1 MSTHWTC
8 TCLYVQY
15 LLKFGHMNLDP
26 KKPHNQL
33 PILPPEI
40 NLDDVAIL
48 KKVNAAN
55 IALSKLEGSSLAI
68 PNRTLL
74 IEPLA
79 VREAVASSGIENI
92 NTTVAEIFRAELF
105 PEKIQSK
112 AQKET
117 LHYKDALRVGFSL
130 IQKQGFLHTN
140 SFLEIQKI
148 LEPNKAGIRKLPGTS
163 IVNSSTGETLYTPPE
178 GEDNIRRLLTNY
190 ELYFNN
196 FSDDVDPL
204 IKLAVLHYQFEAIH
218 PFYDGNGRT
227 GRILMVLHLILAK
240 RLELPILFLS
250 GYINQNRSDYYRL
263 LNAVTKYANWK
274 EWVLFILHAVQTQA
288 TETAETVTQIK
299 KMHKDYKETI
309 KAKLPKMYTAELV
322 DYLFANPFYSQQRL
336 SRVLNKER
344 KTTAKYLNS
353 LLKENLI
360 KVFKFKHEKIYF
372 CPELL
377 KLLS

>member
-1 MSTHWTC
+1 MS
-8 TCLYVQY
+8 
-15 LLKFGHMNLDP
+15 LDR
-26 KKPHNQL
+26 KKPYNLL
-33 PILPPEI
+33 PFLPPEI
-40 NLDDVAIL
+40 NLEDVAIL
-48 KKVNAAN
+48 KKVNTAN

-68 PNRTLL
+68 PNRSLL
-74 IEPLA
+74 IEPLS

-105 PEKIQSK
+105 PDKIQSK

-117 LHYKDALRVGFSL
+117 LHYKDALRIGFAL
-130 IQKQGFLHTN
+130 IQKQSFLHTN

-148 LEPNKAGIRKLPGTS
+148 LEPDKAGIRKLPGTS
-163 IVNSSTGETLYTPPE
+163 IVNSSTGEILYTPPE
-178 GEDNIRRLLTNY
+178 GEDNIRRLLENY
-190 ELYFNN
+190 EQYFNN

-204 IKLAVLHYQFEAIH
+204 IKLAILHYQFEAIH

-240 RLELPILFLS
+240 RLELPILFIS
-250 GYINQNRSDYYRL
+250 GYINQHRSDYYRL
-263 LNAVTKYANWK
+263 LNAVTADAGWK
-274 EWVLFILHAVQTQA
+274 EWILFILNAVETQA

-299 KMHKDYKETI
+299 KMHKAYKETI
-309 KAKLPKMYTAELV
+309 KNNLPKIYTAELV

-336 SRVLNKER
+336 SQVLNKER
-344 KTTAKYLNS
+344 KTAAKYLN
-353 LLKENLI
+353 LLLEEKLI
-360 KVFKFKHEKIYF
+360 EASKVKREKVYY

>member
-1 MSTHWTC
+1 
-8 TCLYVQY
+8 
-15 LLKFGHMNLDP
+15 MNIDP
-26 KKPHNQL
+26 QKPYNHL
-33 PILPPEI
+33 PLLPPGV
-40 NLDDVAIL
+40 NLDDVGIL

-68 PNRTLL
+68 PNRNLL
-74 IEPLA
+74 IEPLS

-92 NTTVAEIFRAELF
+92 NTTVAEIFQAELF
-105 PEKIQSK
+105 PEREQSK

-117 LHYKDALRVGFSL
+117 LHYKDALRVGYAL

-140 SFLEIQKI
+140 SFLAIQKI
-148 LEPNKAGIRKLPGTS
+148 LEPNKGGIRKLPGTS
-163 IVNSSTGETLYTPPE
+163 IKNSTTGEILYTPPE
-178 GEDNIRRLLTNY
+178 GEDIIRQLLGNY
-190 ELYFNN
+190 ESYFNN

-204 IKLAVLHYQFEAIH
+204 IKLAILHYQFEAIH

-250 GYINQNRSDYYRL
+250 GYINQHRSDYYRL
-263 LNAVTKYANWK
+263 LGDVTKYANWK
-274 EWVLFILHAVQTQA
+274 EWILFILNAVETQA
-288 TETAETVTQIK
+288 TETAEKVTLIK
-299 KMHKDYKETI
+299 KMHNDYKEKI
-309 KAKLPKMYTAELV
+309 KDRLPKIYTAELV

-336 SRVLNKER
+336 SQVVGKER
-344 KTTAKYLNS
+344 KTAAKYLNS
-353 LLKENLI
+353 LLDEKLI
-360 KVFKFKHEKIYF
+360 EAFKFKQEKVYF

>member
-1 MSTHWTC
+1 MDI
-8 TCLYVQY
+8 
-15 LLKFGHMNLDP
+15 DP
-26 KKPHNQL
+26 KKPYNQL
-33 PILPPEI
+33 PFLPPKI

-68 PNRTLL
+68 PNRNLL
-74 IEPLA
+74 IEPLS

-92 NTTVAEIFRAELF
+92 NTTVAEIFQAELF
-105 PEKIQSK
+105 PDKAQSK

-140 SFLEIQKI
+140 SFIEIQKI
-148 LEPNKAGIRKLPGTS
+148 LEPNKAGIRKLSGTS
-163 IVNSSTGETLYTPPE
+163 IANSSTGEILYTPPD
-178 GEDNIRRLLTNY
+178 GEDTIRRLLENY

-204 IKLAVLHYQFEAIH
+204 IKLAILHYQFEAIH

-227 GRILMVLHLILAK
+227 GRILMVLYLILSK
-240 RLELPILFLS
+240 RLELPILFIS
-250 GYINQNRSDYYRL
+250 GYINQHRSDYYRL
-263 LNAVTKYANWK
+263 LSAVTRDAVWK
-274 EWVLFILHAVQTQA
+274 EWIMFILNAVETQA
-288 TETAETVTQIK
+288 TETAKTVTQIK
-299 KMHKDYKETI
+299 KMHKEYKETI
-309 KAKLPKMYTAELV
+309 KDKLPKIYTAELV

-336 SRVLNKER
+336 SQAVDKER
-344 KTTAKYLNS
+344 KTAAKYLNS
-353 LLKENLI
+353 LLEEKLI
-360 KVFKFKHEKIYF
+360 EAFKFKREKVYF

-377 KLLS
+377 RLLS

>member
-1 MSTHWTC
+1 
-8 TCLYVQY
+8 
-15 LLKFGHMNLDP
+15 MNIDP

-33 PILPPEI
+33 PFLPPDI
-40 NLDDVAIL
+40 NLEDVAIL

-55 IALSKLEGSSLAI
+55 IALSKLDGSSLAI
-68 PNRTLL
+68 PNRNLL
-74 IEPLA
+74 IEPLS

-92 NTTVAEIFRAELF
+92 NTTVSEIFQAELF
-105 PEKIQSK
+105 PDREKSK

-117 LHYKDALRVGFSL
+117 LHYKDALRIGFSL

-140 SFLEIQKI
+140 SFIEIQKI
-148 LEPNKAGIRKLPGTS
+148 LEPTKSGIRKLPGVS

-178 GEDNIRRLLTNY
+178 GEDNIRRLLENY
-190 ELYFNN
+190 ENYFNN

-204 IKLAVLHYQFEAIH
+204 IKLAILHYQFEAIH

-240 RLELPILFLS
+240 RLELPILFIS
-250 GYINQNRSDYYRL
+250 GYINQHRSDYYRL
-263 LNAVTKYANWK
+263 LNAVTKDAGWK
-274 EWVLFILHAVQTQA
+274 EWIMFILNAVETQA
-288 TETAETVTQIK
+288 TETAKTVTQIK
-299 KMHKDYKETI
+299 KMHREYKGKI
-309 KAKLPKMYTAELV
+309 KEKLPKIYTAELV

-336 SRVLNKER
+336 SQVLNKER
-344 KTTAKYLNS
+344 KTAAKYLNS
-353 LLKENLI
+353 LLEEKLI
-360 KVFKFKHEKIYF
+360 EAFKFKREKVYY